1 MDGGKHIV
9 PEAPG
14 DKGDSLRQ
22 MVSNPIQLTWKNITI
37 AAMPPKGRCK
47 PKNALTEP
55 KEIIRGVSGTV
66 LPGQFLAIIGASGAG
81 KTTLLNYL
89 SGREISSNLDKQGT
103 ILVNGQSA
111 KDIRNFSAISAY
123 VQQDDIL
130 FQTMTVYECL
140 EFAAKLKLPDSVNKV
155 ARVQRLI
162 ADLKLTKCAQTRIG
176 GPLVKGVSGGERKR
190 TSIGVELIT
199 DPSLIFLDEPTT
211 GLDSFTA
218 TNVMEILGDL
228 ARKDGRTVVSTIH
241 QPNSDIFEMFDRL
254 MLLARGKIIYMNEA
268 RLSVDYFSS
277 IGFQCPDLSNPAD
290 YFMTMMSIESI
301 EMEDAVDNNSGI
313 TDKNQIEDKYL
324 ERITEFVD
332 KYETTTSLRNNEE
345 EIHPGLR
352 EMDSGAPNQDAVTT
366 GFFYQF
372 GLLCQRNFLN
382 LLRLPQTSYVKLL
395 TTCLTAVFAILLFF
409 DTQPDPAGVQNVQG
423 SLFFITMNISFNA
436 IQNVILIFPDERPVF
451 LREVN
456 NNMYKTAPYFWAK
469 IISELPF
476 SIMTPVIFGCIVY
489 YAIGYNPAG
498 ENFMIFLAILVLIY
512 NASSG
517 YSLIISAS
525 FSDKQLAVTLTPVL
539 IIPFMLFAGFFVS
552 SDNIPVFLKEF
563 EYLSIF
569 KYGYEA
575 LMHNQFD
582 EYEQ

>member
-1 MDGGKHIV
+1 M
-9 PEAPG
+9 
-14 DKGDSLRQ
+14 
-22 MVSNPIQLTWKNITI
+22 
-37 AAMPPKGRCK
+37 
-47 PKNALTEP
+47 
-55 KEIIRGVSGTV
+55 
-66 LPGQFLAIIGASGAG
+66 
-81 KTTLLNYL
+81 
-89 SGREISSNLDKQGT
+89 
-103 ILVNGQSA
+103 
-111 KDIRNFSAISAY
+111 
-123 VQQDDIL
+123 QQDDIL
-130 FQTMTVYECL
+130 FQTMTVQECL
-140 EFAAKLKLPDSVNKV
+140 EFAAKLKLPDNVNKV
-155 ARVQRLI
+155 ARVGRLI

-268 RLSVDYFSS
+268 RLSVDYFTG

-301 EMEDAVDNNSGI
+301 MMEETIDDASNGV
-313 TDKNQIEDKYL
+313 TDKNMIEEKYV
-324 ERITEFVD
+324 ERITKFVD
-332 KYETTTSLRNNEE
+332 DYEASNLVNNAD
-345 EIHPGLR
+345 EIAPGLR
-352 EMDSGAPNQDAVTT
+352 EMDCGAPNQDKVTT

-409 DTQPDPAGVQNVQG
+409 DTQQTRAGVQNVQG

-456 NNMYKTAPYFWAK
+456 NNMYKTSPYFWAK

-489 YAIGYNPAG
+489 YAIGYNPAV
-498 ENFMIFLAILVLIY
+498 ENFLIFLTILVLIY

-582 EYEQ
+582 EYEQQTIDYKAGLIGIDDCTYPCWCRFVNPDPLQP